1 MLSSK
6 CDQVIKW
13 PRGRDPKLKGA
24 ASPARPSGPR
34 LSKESDASHSL
45 SQREGEKLLK
55 PHPRPTENSEDKADG
70 DGAGFISILRG
81 REAEEIVG
89 THRGRVQHPPLGG
102 GCRCPRRLRL
112 RSCRKRRPCNVDF
125 GGGGSGRRRA
135 VERKALLN

>member
-70 DGAGFISILRG
+70 DGAGFISIPRG

-89 THRGRVQHPPLGG
+89 THRGRVQHPLQ
-102 GCRCPRRLRL
+102 RAAAR
-112 RSCRKRRPCNVDF
+112 
-125 GGGGSGRRRA
+125 GRVQVPA
-135 VERKALLN
+135 MLAFTELQEATAL